1 MICSWSLLHDV
12 LNGTLDE
19 EYPIM
24 NNFKSAEEAAEWVND
39 NGGYEY
45 TSNPDDPRNYVYES
59 PDGGKTVYR
68 RRFGEYDGIR
78 EEI

>member
-12 LNGTLDE
+12 LNGTLDD

-24 NNFKSAEEAAEWVND
+24 NNFKSAEEGAEWVKK

-45 TSNPDDPRNYVYES
+45 TPTSDPDPDDPKNYPPYVTNLLMVE
-59 PDGGKTVYR
+59 KL
-68 RRFGEYDGIR
+68 
-78 EEI
+78 